1 MVLSK
6 IDEDICVG
14 EDEDN
19 IDSPMRELCD
29 MLSGVSVADS
39 SSSSSAPADVLNRDK
54 LSLNLI
60 DCLSVQDSSLSET
73 SSLPGLSDAVRLPSE
88 PSDAVNSLD
97 TALSQSEPLDV
108 PSLPQ
113 QLDMSPSSLPGLSD
127 AVRLP
132 SEPSDAV
139 TLLDTALSQSG
150 PLDVPSLPQQLDIS
164 PSPSKSSEANKT
176 AQTVL
181 NRLDL
186 METTLSNLLLHESID
201 KINLIKQ
208 SHASEMELLIE
219 SHKSTLKQKDE
230 NIARLK
236 EKVSELE
243 KMLKTVNPE
252 MINKMEKTISKKDS
266 YISKISED
274 NIRLEG
280 ERDELKNAVKNLKI
294 IGEKN
299 ILELRKMGEERD
311 NLLSKKDDEV
321 RLNDGWQTPR
331 PSKFKNPEVLIVGN
345 SNIRQL
351 DPKFLKPLFVKK
363 HLLQEKTL
371 RGAAEYLKTTDVKPS
386 KYIVVQAI
394 DNDVSDVPNK
404 EIISTVNDIKIIC
417 QSRFP
422 DAKLFI
428 MEPLGRCT
436 SSRPR
441 LYWDKATGL
450 CTLLSSLEG
459 IDVIKIPSRLKK
471 ADATMFFRERD
482 GYIHL
487 NHSGIGALSKVY
499 RDTLLVNVGDRK
511 TDNPGQMS
519 AHNVRDFEKTN
530 EVEPDR
536 FGLLVQTLIKGL
548 SSLT

>member
-88 PSDAVNSLD
+88 PSDAVNSLE

-299 ILELRKMGEERD
+299 
-311 NLLSKKDDEV
+311 LL
-321 RLNDGWQTPR
+321 
-331 PSKFKNPEVLIVGN
+331 
-345 SNIRQL
+345 
-351 DPKFLKPLFVKK
+351 
-363 HLLQEKTL
+363 
-371 RGAAEYLKTTDVKPS
+371 
-386 KYIVVQAI
+386 
-394 DNDVSDVPNK
+394 
-404 EIISTVNDIKIIC
+404 
-417 QSRFP
+417 
-422 DAKLFI
+422 
-428 MEPLGRCT
+428 
-436 SSRPR
+436 
-441 LYWDKATGL
+441 
-450 CTLLSSLEG
+450 
-459 IDVIKIPSRLKK
+459 
-471 ADATMFFRERD
+471 
-482 GYIHL
+482 
-487 NHSGIGALSKVY
+487 
-499 RDTLLVNVGDRK
+499 
-511 TDNPGQMS
+511 
-519 AHNVRDFEKTN
+519 
-530 EVEPDR
+530 
-536 FGLLVQTLIKGL
+536 
-548 SSLT
+548 